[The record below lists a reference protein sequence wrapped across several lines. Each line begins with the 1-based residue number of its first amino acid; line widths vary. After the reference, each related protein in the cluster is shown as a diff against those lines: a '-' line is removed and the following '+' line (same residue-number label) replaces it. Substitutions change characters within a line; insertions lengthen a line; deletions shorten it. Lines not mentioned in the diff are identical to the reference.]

1 VAGLV
6 ASGGAL
12 PTDLIPPAR
21 RAALRRRLLAWYDE
35 HRRPLPWREPLGDAG
50 DSGPG
55 RSGAPGRL
63 RAQGAPGRIDPY
75 RVWLVEAMAQQTQ
88 VARVIPFYRRFL
100 AHLPTLEA
108 LAAAPEEEVL
118 ALWAGLGYYARA
130 RALRRA
136 AGEALRR
143 HGGLPDD
150 PEALRAL
157 PGIGPYTAGAVASIA
172 FGRRVAAVDGN
183 AARVLSRLFLVEGR
197 PEAPA
202 TRARLQALAEA
213 LVPAD
218 RPGDW
223 NQAVMELGATCCV
236 KPVPACA
243 RCPLSAACLARRAGR
258 EREVPPA
265 RARPAKI
272 AARLACALLVRR
284 GRVLLVRR
292 PPDGLFGGLW
302 ALPAVVV
309 PAGAT
314 TGVERRLLR
323 AELGRLIGAPVEV
336 GAELGA
342 VRRTLTHR
350 ELELTC
356 LAATCP
362 AGGPPGRS
370 VRRAGGGALQ
380 WVGRSALERAG
391 VASAFRALLAQSWP

>member
-1 VAGLV
+1 MPRA
-6 ASGGAL
+6 AA
-12 PTDLIPPAR
+12 IPAAR
-21 RAALRRRLLAWYDE
+21 SAALRRRLLAWYDAN
-35 HRRPLPWREPLGDAG
+35 RRPLPWREPR
-50 DSGPG
+50 SGP
-55 RSGAPGRL
+55 
-63 RAQGAPGRIDPY
+63 GAPGRIDPY

-88 VARVIPFYRRFL
+88 VARVIPYYQRFL
-100 AHLPTLEA
+100 ARFPTLEA
-108 LAAAPEEEVL
+108 LAAAPEEAVL

-136 AGEALRR
+136 AVEALAR
-143 HGGLPDD
+143 HGGLPAD

-183 AARVLSRLFLVEGR
+183 AMRVLSRLFLVEGR

-223 NQAVMELGATCCV
+223 NQAVMELGATRCV
-236 KPVPACA
+236 KPVPACSG
-243 RCPLSAACLARRAGR
+243 CPLADGCEAHRAGR
-258 EREVPPA
+258 EREIPPA
-265 RARPAKI
+265 RRRPPKVE
-272 AARLACALLVRR
+272 ARLHCALVVRR

-302 ALPAVVV
+302 ALPSVEPAVEAG
-309 PAGAT
+309 PAGA
-314 TGVERRLLR
+314 RRALR
-323 AELGRLIGAPVEV
+323 AELVRLLGPGITV

-350 ELELTC
+350 ELELV
-356 LAATCP
+356 AYRADGAERP
-362 AGGPPGRS
+362 A
-370 VRRAGGGALQ
+370 RRAGAAAGAGAGPTVEQRWARRPELRQ
-380 WVGRSALERAG
+380 MG
-391 VASAFRALLAQSWP
+391 VAAAFQALLAQAWPPPSPVDEREAR